1 MEAGPTIEQ
10 LEIRLGDGS
19 VEHVF
24 VNVIPRA
31 GMHQQHPLLRLAFGQ
46 VTQPFQAILTD
57 LLHRPAHDGG
67 GIFIEPLQDGGVS
80 ARAVVVADQ
89 REPSSLHH
97 LVHTT
102 RRIAA
107 VTDDVAEAEG
117 LIDRGAIFEHG
128 LESLPVGVNVRQD
141 GDLHAG
147 FPYRRG

>member
-1 MEAGPTIEQ
+1 PHQHILSFPT
-10 LEIRLGDGS
+10 RRS
-19 VEHVF
+19 S
-24 VNVIPRA
+24 
-31 GMHQQHPLLRLAFGQ
+31 
-46 VTQPFQAILTD
+46 D
-57 LLHRPAHDGG
+57 LPAHDGG

-117 LIDRGAIFEHG
+117 LIHRGTIFEHR
-128 LESLPVGVNVRQD
+128 LDRKSTRLNSSHQIIS
-141 GDLHAG
+141 
-147 FPYRRG
+147 